1 MRLIRN
7 SATRLVRVFALG
19 ILSSSVLPL
28 SAKAAGDQW
37 AEQFKAPFAARIVNV
52 LDGRLTDVPAP
63 GRAVLSTVAGLNDG
77 DRIVIEGDG
86 VAPYTATVIGAPDR
100 TTNLVT
106 WQPAGPAPL
115 NGSVRSELSL
125 SAPKQSALDAQGRI
139 YTTDTLNGRLVVFNA
154 QGSVLWT
161 IGSAGRVYS
170 DGPSDP
176 CSEPT
181 DFCDRNGASHLGYF
195 NAPRGL
201 DVSPDGKTIVVADTD
216 NDRIQVLKEDAA
228 GSLVTSDAAGPRYK
242 AFAFGSFGAN
252 DAPGTPPVGQFDR
265 PFAVSLAA
273 TGRIVALDQNNLRI
287 QVFDPSPTGAV
298 LASDGSHYAGFT
310 FGHLTA
316 PSSGVNQYSNFPF
329 DWSDDVELD
338 RSQTVTAGRIIVAE
352 TEAHRVD
359 VFDPLGHFITA
370 FGTQGNGNGEFQYPE
385 GVAVDIDGSVYVA
398 DLGNSR
404 IQVFKANAD
413 GSAYAF
419 QATLGMLQDRD
430 PIPGQLLFLGP
441 TGVAVGNGRLV
452 VTEQEGQRVQV
463 LARGA
468 LTLDTLSTST
478 STVTVQDNDTVHVT
492 VHVRN
497 TGAVDVRSVGLK
509 IVASHAGVARG
520 LAPAPV
526 LYLAAAGK
534 AGDDATF
541 GFDYQVTGVNLSVP
555 SLRFTLNASGQAGNV
570 IVSDQ
575 KAVDSGVTVKSPSG
589 PAIMLTGVS
598 VTTPTGGDR
607 LAVGEEVVVTAT
619 IENIGGRTLSGMS
632 AAAAP
637 SNDAL
642 VAPSPNW
649 SPRVGALTLAATG
662 SSGSSMPVTYR
673 FTANQNPGD
682 VSFTLSATAVDGS
695 TGKSVS
701 SEPMVAGP
709 IHIVTDNV
717 APTVRFVVTPSPDSQ
732 STGGVWFN
740 RATGPPTVQI
750 FASDNT
756 GGSGL
761 ARLRWRMLD
770 TSGQSASDIDA
781 ECNQSGQDVSPSMC
795 TPLPGGGLMWQ
806 RTFTDMQRR
815 IVLAAWAE
823 DNAGNGAP
831 PYAQRVAAN
840 CGVLFQCVTLMVD
853 LDPPVIE
860 AEPPTIKN
868 DNSEARVLFTAV
880 DSNAVSMV
888 RLIVSSEGPS
898 SLAMQTPSIGE
909 VVFHVEGADVVG
921 QLTVTD
927 NANNVAT
934 YAVPSHQPGKAPL
947 RFDSTPPE
955 AFNRLDPASIGGR
968 CTTTIAGLPVGYWCT
983 NKVYG
988 TDNLPGL
995 TTSAFA
1001 PISVVP
1007 SRWVGDDE
1015 DDGDDWD
1022 GGYAEVQTFSI
1033 TDAFVPATGPAPVQ
1047 NPNQVTLVEKVRQTA
1062 NEARVQVMSYRY
1074 RKGAV
1079 LQPEIVPDR
1088 AVKKYEWT
1096 TNADG
1101 SLKALHQKFELHNG
1115 HDRLVVQATFDA
1127 KSGVTTI
1134 KRSSH
1139 DSSRV
1144 TMPGLVLLRMT
1155 TSHGELQ
1162 IEY

>member
-1 MRLIRN
+1 M
-7 SATRLVRVFALG
+7 
-19 ILSSSVLPL
+19 
-28 SAKAAGDQW
+28 
-37 AEQFKAPFAARIVNV
+37 
-52 LDGRLTDVPAP
+52 
-63 GRAVLSTVAGLNDG
+63 AGLNDG

-86 VAPYTATVIGAPDR
+86 VPAYEAMVTGAPDR
-100 TTNLVT
+100 TTNLVM

-115 NGSVRSELSL
+115 NGSVRSPISL

-139 YTTDTLNGRLVVFNA
+139 YTADMLNGRLVVFNA
-154 QGSVLWT
+154 QGSLLWT
-161 IGSAGRVYS
+161 IGSAGRVYAA
-170 DGPSDP
+170 GPDDP
-176 CSEPT
+176 CSAPT
-181 DFCDRNGASHLGYF
+181 DFCDRNAASHLGYF
-195 NAPRGL
+195 NTPRGL

-216 NDRIQVLKEDAA
+216 NHRIQVLKEDAT
-228 GSLVTSDAAGPRYK
+228 GSLVVSDPAGPRYRV
-242 AFAFGSFGAN
+242 FAFGSFGAN
-252 DAPGTPPVGQFDR
+252 DAPGTPSVGQFDR
-265 PFAVSLAA
+265 AFAVSLAA
-273 TGRIVALDQNNLRI
+273 NGRIAALDQNNLRI
-287 QVFDPSPTGAV
+287 QVFEPSPTGSV
-298 LASDGSHYAGFT
+298 LASDGSRYAGFT

-316 PSSGVNQYSNFPF
+316 PATGVNQYSNFPLN
-329 DWSDDVELD
+329 WSDDVEFD

-385 GVAVDIDGSVYVA
+385 GVAVDVDGSVYVA

-404 IQVFKANAD
+404 IQLFKPNAD

-419 QATLGMLQDRD
+419 QGTFGMLQDRD

-452 VTEQEGQRVQV
+452 VTEQEGERVQV

-497 TGAVDVRSVGLK
+497 AGAVDVRNVGLK
-509 IVASHAGVARG
+509 IAASHAGVARG
-520 LAPAPV
+520 VAPAPV
-526 LYLAAAGK
+526 FYLAAAGK

-541 GFDYQVTGVNLSVP
+541 AFDYQVTGVNLSVP

-575 KAVDSGVTVKSPSG
+575 KTLDSGVTVKSPSG

-607 LAVGEEVVVTAT
+607 VGVGEEVVVTAT

-642 VAPSPNW
+642 IAPSPNW
-649 SPRVGALTLAATG
+649 SPRVSALTLAPTG

-682 VSFTLSATAVDGS
+682 VSFTLSATAVDAS
-695 TGKSVS
+695 TGKSVA
-701 SEPMVAGP
+701 SEPMVTAP
-709 IHIVTDNV
+709 VHIVTDNV
-717 APTVRFVVTPSPDSQ
+717 APTVRFVVTPSPDPR

-740 RATGPPTVQI
+740 RATSPPTVQI
-750 FASDNT
+750 FATDNA

-770 TSGQSASDIDA
+770 TSGQSASDFDA
-781 ECNQSGQDVSPSMC
+781 ECNQSGLDVSPSMC

-806 RTFTDMQRR
+806 RTFSDMQRR

-831 PYAQRVAAN
+831 PYAQRVATN

-880 DSNAVSMV
+880 DANAVSML
-888 RLIVSSEGPS
+888 RSIVSSEGPS
-898 SLAMQTPSIGE
+898 SLAMQTPNIGE
-909 VVFHVEGADVVG
+909 VVFHTEGADVVG

-934 YAVPSHQPGKAPL
+934 YAVPSQAPGKAPL

-955 AFNRLDPASIGGR
+955 AFNRLDPNALGRR
-968 CTTTIAGLPVGYWCT
+968 CTTTIAGLPVAYWCS

-1001 PISVVP
+1001 PTSVVP
-1007 SRWVGDDE
+1007 SRWSGGDNEDE
-1015 DDGDDWD
+1015 DWN
-1022 GGYAEVQTFSI
+1022 GGYAEIHTYSI
-1033 TDAFVPATGPAPVQ
+1033 TDALVPATGPAPVQ
-1047 NPNQVTLVEKVRQTA
+1047 NPNQVTLVERVRQTA
-1062 NEARVQVMSYRY
+1062 NAARVEVMSYRY

-1079 LQPEIVPDR
+1079 LQPEIVPDW
-1088 AVKKYEWT
+1088 ALKKYDWT

-1101 SLKALHQKFELHNG
+1101 SLKSLDQKFELHTG
-1115 HDRLVVQATFDA
+1115 RDRQVVQASFDV

-1134 KRSSH
+1134 KRVGHDASH
-1139 DSSRV
+1139 V
-1144 TMPGLVLLRMT
+1144 TTPGLVLLRLT
-1155 TSHGELQ
+1155 TSHGELK